1 MLTFEVLVE
10 LFHIQKLVTQSA
22 QELGHPKH
30 VHVDRT
36 ERQVGWKKDFVLKST
51 PVLPISG
58 WVGDNLL
65 KKSTNMAWWSGCD
78 IEVEAKS
85 GTEKLHIDCLYDC
98 LNNMARPPVRPADSA
113 MRLPVSGI
121 YKIKGVGDVVAGR
134 VEQGTVKPGEE
145 VCFLPTHTASNPCGG
160 KVFTV
165 EMHHKRQESAGPGDN
180 IGMNIK
186 GLDKQNM
193 PRSGDVII
201 VVDLTQEGVRGWLV
215 NQILEIPVLGC
226 TKVEKSLQINVFVC
240 H

>member
-1 MLTFEVLVE
+1 M
-10 LFHIQKLVTQSA
+10 
-22 QELGHPKH
+22 
-30 VHVDRT
+30 
-36 ERQVGWKKDFVLKST
+36 LKST

-85 GTEKLHIDCLYDC
+85 GVEKLHIDCLYDC